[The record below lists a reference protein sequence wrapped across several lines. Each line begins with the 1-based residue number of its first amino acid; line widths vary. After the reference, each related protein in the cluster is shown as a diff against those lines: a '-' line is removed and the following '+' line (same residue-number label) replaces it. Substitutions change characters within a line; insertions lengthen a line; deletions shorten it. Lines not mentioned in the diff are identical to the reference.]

1 MAELL
6 FYRKLEPR
14 RRGGRVLPRQAP
26 QPHWH
31 TAQPPCTTALRRQT
45 PRSHCT
51 TMIKCVSYNNNH
63 DATTITTINNN
74 HLNNTHTIN
83 NNHTTRAV
91 AVSAGSIC
99 FAHPVRDS
107 DSGVSL
113 YLSPSLYLSL
123 SLYIYIYSVRIVY
136 GIQYIAH
143 NIYIYIINA
152 SIYIYVCAINMT
164 VCILPA
170 ALRLAKRRNA
180 PLEKCRQC
188 LSSLGY

>member
-1 MAELL
+1 
-6 FYRKLEPR
+6 
-14 RRGGRVLPRQAP
+14 
-26 QPHWH
+26 
-31 TAQPPCTTALRRQT
+31 
-45 PRSHCT
+45 
-51 TMIKCVSYNNNH
+51 MIKCVSYNNNH

-143 NIYIYIINA
+143 NIYIYIYYKRE
-152 SIYIYVCAINMT
+152 YIHICMCYKYDCMYPP
-164 VCILPA
+164 CCS
-170 ALRLAKRRNA
+170 ALSEAQ
-180 PLEKCRQC
+180 KCPSGEVPPVFV
-188 LSSLGY
+188 LIGLLGFRV